1 MLRIGICDDERASAE
16 KLYLTLEPLLG
27 EGEEIIY
34 EFTNGVSAANW
45 LEKHPGEMELLFL
58 DVEMKPVDGIK
69 TAERIRTFDRD
80 IFLVFVTGYE
90 EFALRGYQVNAA
102 DYVIKP
108 AKKERMAALLDRV
121 RRDLEARSGAVFA
134 FRSPDGICQI
144 PYSRIRYF
152 YSERRLV
159 HVICGAEDIPFYG
172 KLSDLEKALPHR
184 FVRIHNRYIVNADW
198 VERLNGNK
206 VIAGGVE
213 LPVSRSMKLEAAAS
227 LARLILEEGK
237 GG

>member
-1 MLRIGICDDERASAE
+1 MLRIGICDDERVSAE
-16 KLYLTLEPLLG
+16 ALYLTLEPLLG
-27 EGEEIIY
+27 EDEEIIY

-45 LEKHPGEMELLFL
+45 LERHPGEMELLFL

-80 IFLVFVTGYE
+80 IFLVFVTGHE
-90 EFALRGYQVNAA
+90 EFALSGYQVNAA

-108 AKKERMAALLDRV
+108 AKRERLAALLDRV
-121 RRDLEARSGAVFA
+121 RREQEARSGAAFA
-134 FRSPDGICQI
+134 FKSPDGICQI

-152 YSERRLV
+152 YSEKRLV
-159 HVICGAEDIPFYG
+159 HVICGTEDIPFYG
-172 KLSDLEKALPHR
+172 KLSDLEKTLPHR

-198 VERLNGNK
+198 VERINANK
-206 VIAGGVE
+206 VIVGGVE
-213 LPVSRSMKLEAAAS
+213 LPVSRSMKQEAAAS

>member
-1 MLRIGICDDERASAE
+1 MLRIGICDDERVSAE
-16 KLYLTLEPLLG
+16 ALYLTLEPLLG
-27 EGEEIIY
+27 EDEEIIY

-45 LEKHPGEMELLFL
+45 LERHPGEMELLFL

-80 IFLVFVTGYE
+80 IFLVFVTGHE

-102 DYVIKP
+102 
-108 AKKERMAALLDRV
+108 A
-121 RRDLEARSGAVFA
+121 FA
-134 FRSPDGICQI
+134 FKSPDGICQI

-172 KLSDLEKALPHR
+172 KLSDLEKTLPHR

-198 VERLNGNK
+198 VERINANK

-213 LPVSRSMKLEAAAS
+213 LPVSRSMKQEAAAS